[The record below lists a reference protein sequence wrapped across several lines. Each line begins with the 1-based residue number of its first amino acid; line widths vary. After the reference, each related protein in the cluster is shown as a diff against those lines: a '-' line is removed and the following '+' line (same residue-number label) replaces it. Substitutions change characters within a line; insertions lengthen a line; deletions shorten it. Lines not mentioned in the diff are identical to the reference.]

1 MASGYITIINRLF
14 KPTVMKS
21 GSEIQVKK
29 KSWRRYSDAELA
41 ESEQKFS
48 IGKPYDNM
56 APYSTWSVRG
66 LSNDEILSWI
76 KQVKL
81 NAPDF
86 MYRGL
91 LAVTQK
97 EVNPNRWS
105 QIKTSLVQE
114 FRFI

>member
-1 MASGYITIINRLF
+1 MASGYIGIVNRIF

-21 GSEIQVKK
+21 VNEILVKK

-41 ESEQKFS
+41 ESDQKFS

-66 LSNDEILSWI
+66 LSNDEILRWI
-76 KQVKL
+76 KQVKQ
-81 NAPDF
+81 NAPEF

-91 LAVTQK
+91 LAVTEK
-97 EVNPNRWS
+97 EVNANRWS
-105 QIKTSLVQE
+105 QIKTSLMQE